1 MKVLSMKDFLML
13 SDKEK
18 AEFCRLILEKK
29 AKIKEET
36 EYD

>member
-1 MKVLSMKDFLML
+1 MKDFLKL
-13 SDKEK
+13 NKEEK

-36 EYD
+36 EDD